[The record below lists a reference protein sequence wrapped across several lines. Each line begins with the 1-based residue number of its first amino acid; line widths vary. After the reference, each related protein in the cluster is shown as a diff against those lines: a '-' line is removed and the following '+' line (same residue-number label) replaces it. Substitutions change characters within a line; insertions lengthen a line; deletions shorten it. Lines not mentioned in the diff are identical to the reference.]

1 MRLSRLLGVLGAAI
15 SYPFILVSILFSPWF
30 SIYDNA
36 LSDLGNTSLN
46 GSISWVFNAGLIIS
60 GFLIACFA
68 LTKFV
73 NRIVVRIVSWALPL
87 TVAGVDLDLIGIF
100 PENRG
105 EIHGVVSVIFFT
117 LMILG
122 MLIYGFVSLPLGS
135 QTIRA
140 IAFAFAITSIVI
152 WFAPWPWKGV
162 AIQETLTSIMGSL
175 WLILVAV
182 NRQRAS
188 K

>member
-1 MRLSRLLGVLGAAI
+1 MRVSRLLGVLGATI
-15 SYPFILVSILFSPWF
+15 SYPFILVSIVLSPWF

-46 GSISWVFNAGLIIS
+46 GSVGWVFNAGLMLS

-73 NRIVVRIVSWALPL
+73 NRIAVRIVSWALPL
-87 TVAGVDLDLIGIF
+87 AVAGVDLALIGIF

-122 MLIYGFVSLPLGS
+122 MLIYSFASRHLASHIIGS
-135 QTIRA
+135 IA
-140 IAFAFAITSIVI
+140 LAFAVTSIVI

-162 AIQETLTSIMGSL
+162 AIQETLTSMMGSL
-175 WLILVAV
+175 WLILVAM